1 MAGDSRTQAV
11 VMATATVPSHVH
23 RRGRQRGAGRHR
35 RLARPAALQG
45 HHAPDLRRVDGLA
58 RQAVAAA
65 RPVAPRTGIFVGMSV
80 GAAAGSLLF
89 AQWGWMAVTAFATAA
104 AVAALAVRWQR
115 AAGPMR
121 A

>member
-1 MAGDSRTQAV
+1 
-11 VMATATVPSHVH
+11 
-23 RRGRQRGAGRHR
+23 
-35 RLARPAALQG
+35 
-45 HHAPDLRRVDGLA
+45 
-58 RQAVAAA
+58 
-65 RPVAPRTGIFVGMSV
+65 MSV